1 MAKKFG
7 GQVRAVRDESW
18 QPTPATTRGHPLS
31 IGGGLLVTGYPDELA
46 ALRAARPD
54 RRVLCVPAAMA
65 FGTGEH
71 ATTAM
76 CLRFLTEIAR
86 RRRTE
91 RWEILDLGM
100 GSGILALA
108 GSAFGAKDAF
118 GLDNDAHAVRTA
130 RENARLNGISARQV
144 RFERA
149 DLSTWRPGGRT
160 WPVVMANLF
169 SELLVSLMPEVV
181 APAVAPGGD
190 LVLSGV
196 LANQADGVVAAVR
209 AAGLTLLTVKRRG
222 RWRAFHGRR
231 D

>member
-1 MAKKFG
+1 
-7 GQVRAVRDESW
+7 
-18 QPTPATTRGHPLS
+18 
-31 IGGGLLVTGYPDELA
+31 
-46 ALRAARPD
+46 
-54 RRVLCVPAAMA
+54 MA

-91 RWEILDLGM
+91 KWELLDLGM

-108 GSAFGAKDAF
+108 GSVFGASHAF

-130 RENARLNGISARQV
+130 RENARLNGVSARRVQ
-144 RFERA
+144 FARA
-149 DLSTWRPGGRT
+149 DLSIWRPDGRA

-169 SELLVSLMPEVV
+169 SELLVRLMPGVI

-196 LANQADGVVAAVR
+196 LATQARRGDCIGASGGHH
-209 AAGLTLLTVKRRG
+209 AAGSQTPGTLAR
-222 RWRAFHGRR
+222 FYCRR